1 MEKAFRSFS
10 LDRDARALLPF
21 FGSGGVAQ
29 LAEQENHNL
38 CVRGSSPCTATR
50 YNPKLVHSTFQSLF
64 HYEPRQK
71 NQGLFQG
78 PLRGELY

>member
-1 MEKAFRSFS
+1 
-10 LDRDARALLPF
+10 
-21 FGSGGVAQ
+21 
-29 LAEQENHNL
+29 
-38 CVRGSSPCTATR
+38 
-50 YNPKLVHSTFQSLF
+50 VHSTFQSLF